1 MQIRNLLKEL
11 ETCIEKSKGFGHW
24 RIVDE
29 QKLSVLLRRIEVAL
43 PSELRVA
50 EEIIRE
56 RDKRIR
62 AAQEEAE
69 RIIREAEE
77 EKQRILER
85 AQREAERRI
94 AESEIVKS
102 AEQRADELLRRAEE
116 RAGET
121 RQQAVEEALRRKA
134 EALEY
139 ALKVLN
145 KLEQTVNRLREIIIE
160 SREELER
167 EKIATSL
174 QEPSAGHRD

>member
-11 ETCIEKSKGFGHW
+11 ETCIERSKGLGHW

-29 QKLSVLLRRIEVAL
+29 QKFSVLLRRIEVAL
-43 PSELRVA
+43 PSELRMA

-77 EKQRILER
+77 ERQRILER
-85 AQREAERRI
+85 AQREAERRV

-102 AEQRADELLRRAEE
+102 AEQKADELLRRAEQMADE
-116 RAGET
+116 TCQRAID
-121 RQQAVEEALRRKA
+121 EASRRRA

-139 ALKVLN
+139 ALKILN

-167 EKIATSL
+167 ERIAASSHH
-174 QEPSAGHRD
+174 PSAEHHD